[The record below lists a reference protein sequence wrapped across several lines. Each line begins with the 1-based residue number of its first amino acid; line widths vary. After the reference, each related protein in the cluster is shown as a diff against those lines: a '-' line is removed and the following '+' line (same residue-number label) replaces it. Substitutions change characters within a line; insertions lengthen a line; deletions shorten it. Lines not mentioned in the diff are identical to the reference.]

1 VTTGYLLT
9 GEDPDVER
17 RRLQVLERL
26 RDPLTV
32 HRLRRLGVTA
42 GWRCLEV
49 GAGAGSIVRWLSDAV
64 GPTGRVLAI
73 DIDTRLL
80 QGLDAANVEVRVQ
93 DLLGEQWDLAGFD
106 LVHVRA
112 VLHHLPGRQ
121 KQALARLISALRPGG
136 WLLVEEVYVVADDQ
150 LQPGPWGQ
158 VRAAFAHL
166 PQADYTWAPALPA
179 LMADSLI
186 ETGTEDDVEI
196 DTGDSDLAEFL
207 RLNLR
212 ALRAPFLA
220 TGTVDADLLAAA
232 EAQLNDRTQARVV
245 GGHWTTVWGRTP
257 QRDGAAGQPG
267 AGDGAD

>member
-1 VTTGYLLT
+1 M
-9 GEDPDVER
+9 ER

-26 RDPLTV
+26 RDPLTMR
-32 HRLRRLGVTA
+32 RLRRLDVTA

-49 GAGAGSIVRWLSDAV
+49 GAGAGSIVQWLSEAV
-64 GPTGRVLAI
+64 GPTGQVLAI
-73 DIDTRLL
+73 DLDTRLL

-93 DLLGEQWDLAGFD
+93 DLLGEHWDLAGFD

-121 KQALARLISALRPGG
+121 KQAIARLISALRPGG
-136 WLLVEEVYVVADDQ
+136 WLLAEELHMVADDQ

-179 LMADSLI
+179 LVADSLI
-186 ETGTEDDVEI
+186 EMGTESDVDI
-196 DTGDSDLAEFL
+196 GTGASDVAEFL
-207 RLNLR
+207 RLSLH

-220 TGTVDADLLAAA
+220 TGAVDADLLAAA

-245 GGHWTTVWGRTP
+245 GCHWTTVWGRTP
-257 QRDGAAGQPG
+257 AG
-267 AGDGAD
+267 